1 MSAELIPEPMTTGRS
16 CMRVAGKSSEP
27 NLSMPSGKR
36 STKNGP
42 RGHQRNFP
50 SGSARGQAR
59 RLEIPR
65 PQKAMKKRRRKKKRK
80 KSKHYSHLPKLPL
93 ICLTTIKFCMSFVPL
108 DEDHLLSGPGSVL
121 NLEFGKEV
129 HQKILLNIPDRF
141 LL

>member
-1 MSAELIPEPMTTGRS
+1 MG
-16 CMRVAGKSSEP
+16 

-65 PQKAMKKRRRKKKRK
+65 PQKAKKKVAKKPLLKKKRK

-93 ICLTTIKFCMSFVPL
+93 ICLTTIQFCMSFVLL

>member
-65 PQKAMKKRRRKKKRK
+65 PQKARKKVAKKPLLQKKRKKKRK
-80 KSKHYSHLPKLPL
+80 KSKLYSLK
-93 ICLTTIKFCMSFVPL
+93 TEATF
-108 DEDHLLSGPGSVL
+108 D
-121 NLEFGKEV
+121 
-129 HQKILLNIPDRF
+129 LLNNNTILYVF
-141 LL
+141 